1 LLWIKLPV
9 AVKGE
14 CNAAGRFFLFL
25 DTDHHSFFFF
35 FFSHSVGYVE
45 LKDEPL
51 VEKALGLSGTVLFG
65 IPIIVQKTDA
75 ARNKGGEAS
84 SAAGAPARPNLPA
97 ALSALSSEQAAN
109 LPKLDGNPIHIDP
122 GNIPSVAARLYVG
135 NLHFSLTEA
144 DIKSVFEPFGA
155 ILSVDLHREPGTLKS
170 KGFAFVQFINTD
182 VAGKAIEHMNG
193 FELAGRNIKVNHV
206 NSARASGTVPSTS
219 SGSEGD
225 VLANASNQIVSDSN
239 DISGAG
245 ATLTSSFDE
254 GGGGELCF
262 HSNI

>member
-1 LLWIKLPV
+1 MILTLHPLPY
-9 AVKGE
+9 
-14 CNAAGRFFLFL
+14 
-25 DTDHHSFFFF
+25 
-35 FFSHSVGYVE
+35 SVGYVE
-45 LKDEPL
+45 LRDQPL
-51 VEKALGLSGTVLFG
+51 VEEALALSGTVVFG

-97 ALSALSSEQAAN
+97 ALSTLSSEQTAN
-109 LPKLDGNPIHIDP
+109 LPKLDGNPIHIDL
-122 GNIPSVAARLYVG
+122 NIPSVAARLYVG

-182 VAGKAIEHMNG
+182 VAEKAIEHMNG

-206 NSARASGTVPSTS
+206 NSARASGAVPSTS
-219 SGSEGD
+219 SESETN
-225 VLANASNQIVSDSN
+225 VTANPSNQNNSDIN
-239 DISGAG
+239 DPSGAG

-254 GGGGELCF
+254 GGGGELF
-262 HSNI
+262 